1 MPASDVA
8 TASQLPPDAASLAS
22 LGLYTLIAVGLIA
35 VLLLLARLL
44 GRRTSSLL
52 KEQPYESGVAPTGS
66 ARLGE
71 PAPFYLVAIFFIVFD
86 VEMIF
91 LASWSVAFEALG
103 WAGFAQIAFFIV
115 ILFLGLV
122 WLWKVGG
129 LDWGPQPRGDRGGK

>member
-1 MPASDVA
+1 MPATDTA
-8 TASQLPPDAASLAS
+8 IASQLPPDAASLAT
-22 LGLYTLIAVGLIA
+22 LGLYSLIAVTLIA

-52 KEQPYESGVAPTGS
+52 KEQPYESGVQPTGS

-103 WAGFAQIAFFIV
+103 WAGFVQIAFFIV

-129 LDWGPQPRGDRGGK
+129 LDWGPQPRGDKGGK